1 MKSFRLK
8 NIKGFIDTGDIQI
21 KPITVFVG
29 ENGSGKSSVSRFP
42 LVLKQTFLDATSVP
56 VLFYGSSIDYGNYED
71 VVFNHRKGEAIE
83 FEVVFSYNEFRRSSL
98 RPLIVQDQFDKFI
111 DSDMLLKASIAH
123 KDGKLVVNEFVLSLT
138 SREEPIVEFTSNDYT
153 SSLIFNI
160 NGYEE
165 HLIDPNEYFFDKFIP
180 DIRCM
185 LDTSNT
191 EKVNNPKYNSNLE
204 LASQICNTLQN
215 YFSMLSNKIFYI
227 DSLRKTT
234 ERYFRY
240 TDSIVDSVG
249 KCGEYTSVILG
260 QDFRHGKSI
269 INKVSDWLST
279 YMNFSL
285 DIEDLEGQLFKIM
298 IRDLKTNARNNIVD
312 MGQGLSQLIPILVQ
326 TFIIKNNKEC
336 SRISRT
342 PNYTVVE
349 QPELYLHPSAQD
361 CLADLFVET
370 IKNNNE
376 SFLIETHSEHMIR
389 RLIKLID
396 AGTLS
401 NDDIAI
407 YLTEK
412 DYNGNNKIRKLN
424 MNEFEK
430 VASWT
435 KDSFLQGSLETDEQK
450 VISIKR
456 K

>member
-8 NIKGFIDTGDIQI
+8 NIKGFLDTGEIEI

-29 ENGSGKSSVSRFP
+29 ENSSGKSSVSRFP
-42 LVLKQTFLDATSVP
+42 LLLRQTFLDSSSVP
-56 VLFYGSSIDYGNYED
+56 ILFYGSMTDYGNYED
-71 VVFNHRKGEAIE
+71 VVFNHRKGESIG
-83 FEVVFSYNEFRRSSL
+83 FEITFRYSEFRRSSL
-98 RPLIVQDQFDKFI
+98 RPLIVEDQFDKFL
-111 DSDMLLKASIAH
+111 DSDMVLKVNIAQ
-123 KDGKLVVNEFVLSLT
+123 KDGRLIVNEFVLSLT
-138 SREEPIVEFTSNDYT
+138 SREEPIIEYTSNDYT
-153 SSLIFNI
+153 SNLIFNV

-165 HLIDPNEYFFDKFIP
+165 HIIDPDEYFFDKFIP

-185 LDTSNT
+185 VDTSNT
-191 EKVNNPKYNSNLE
+191 EKINNPKYNSNLE

-215 YFSMLSNKIFYI
+215 YFNMLSNKIYYI
-227 DSLRKTT
+227 DSLRKTP

-240 TDSIVDSVG
+240 TDNVVDSVG
-249 KCGEYTSVILG
+249 KCGENTSVILG
-260 QDFRHGKSI
+260 QDYRNGKGI

-279 YMNFSL
+279 HMNFAL
-285 DIEDLEGQLFKIM
+285 DIEDVEDQMFKIM

-326 TFIIKNNKEC
+326 SFITKNNKEC

-342 PNYTVVE
+342 PNFTVIE

-361 CLADLFVET
+361 CLADLFVE
-370 IKNNNE
+370 IINKENE

-396 AGTLS
+396 AGNLS
-401 NDDIAI
+401 SDKIAI
-407 YLTEK
+407 YLTQK
-412 DYNGNNKIRKLN
+412 DYDGNSNVRKLN

-435 KDSFLQGSLETDEQK
+435 KDSFSQVSQETDEQK
-450 VISIKR
+450 VINLKR

>member
-8 NIKGFIDTGDIQI
+8 NIKGFIDTDEIEI

-29 ENGSGKSSVSRFP
+29 ENGSGKSSISRFP

-56 VLFYGSSIDYGNYED
+56 ILFYGSSIDYGNYED

-83 FEVVFSYNEFRRSSL
+83 FEIRFSYNEYRRSSL
-98 RPLIVQDQFDKFI
+98 RPLIIHDQFDKFV
-111 DSDMLLKASIAH
+111 DSDMILKASIAYR
-123 KDGKLVVNEFVLSLT
+123 DGKLVVNEFVLGLT

-153 SSLIFNI
+153 NSLIFNI

-191 EKVNNPKYNSNLE
+191 DKINNPKYNSNLE

-215 YFSMLSNKIFYI
+215 YFNMLANKIYYI
-227 DSLRKTT
+227 DSLKKIP

-240 TDSIVDSVG
+240 TDSVVDSAG
-249 KCGEYTSVILG
+249 KCGELTPVILG
-260 QDFRHGKSI
+260 QDFRNGKSI

-285 DIEDLEGQLFKIM
+285 DVEEIDGQLFKIM

-312 MGQGLSQLIPILVQ
+312 MGQGISQLIPILVQ
-326 TFIIKNNKEC
+326 TFITKNNKEC
-336 SRISRT
+336 SRLSRT
-342 PNYTVVE
+342 PNFTVIE
-349 QPELYLHPSAQD
+349 QPELFLHPSAQD
-361 CLADLFVET
+361 CLADLFVNT
-370 IKNNNE
+370 TKNNNE
-376 SFLIETHSEHMIR
+376 SFLIETHSEHLIR
-389 RLIKLID
+389 RMMKLMD
-396 AGTLS
+396 NGTLS

-407 YLTEK
+407 YLTGK
-412 DYNGNNKIRKLN
+412 DYDGTSKVRKLN
-424 MNEFEK
+424 MNEYEK
-430 VASWT
+430 VAAWT
-435 KDSFLQGSLETDEQK
+435 KDSFKQVSPDSDGQK
-450 VISIKR
+450 VISLKR
-456 K
+456 S